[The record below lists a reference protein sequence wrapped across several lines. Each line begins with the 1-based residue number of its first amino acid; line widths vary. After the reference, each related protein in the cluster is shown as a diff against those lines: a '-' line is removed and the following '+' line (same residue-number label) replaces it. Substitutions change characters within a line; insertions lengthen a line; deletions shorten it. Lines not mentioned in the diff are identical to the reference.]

1 MEKNSHGGRGGM
13 NQQERCLWLIQ
24 ALLKDMPQ
32 YGDTPIPASP
42 DDRWRLLRSL
52 MNVRPPMPVSE
63 AFLQIQDAF
72 LRQMTAEKGVL
83 DAAALAPSAKDS
95 RLVIWQGDITTLKS
109 DAIVNAANSQM
120 LGCFSPCHSCIDN
133 IVHTKTVR
141 QNMLKHDPASPM
153 LIGYLMQGHVAHE
166 AKQESWIDGQIRL
179 I

>member
-1 MEKNSHGGRGGM
+1 MFYQS
-13 NQQERCLWLIQ
+13 
-24 ALLKDMPQ
+24 
-32 YGDTPIPASP
+32 
-42 DDRWRLLRSL
+42 
-52 MNVRPPMPVSE
+52 
-63 AFLQIQDAF
+63 
-72 LRQMTAEKGVL
+72 
-83 DAAALAPSAKDS
+83 
-95 RLVIWQGDITTLKS
+95 DITTLKC